1 MEKTKNLYYIYHIPG
16 KKIGMTRNINNR
28 VIKCQGY
35 KPGEFQILESSY
47 DKEFIE
53 NKEHQ
58 WQEFFK
64 YKKDFASYDN
74 AEKSPINQF
83 KSNKTMYTNV
93 TDQTTTFNVPV
104 NKLKGYLMDN
114 LGHTFTTSYG
124 TYIVNPELVRI
135 IMANVRESMYRN
147 TACYVYNKVLFEEV
161 NKMYNTEPAPTANN
175 PLTFDPGNVYD
186 LIRQWAKERGIY
198 TSGDSKTQYTK
209 LCEESGELARA
220 ILKKDKEELTDAI
233 GDMVVVLTNLA
244 ALEGLKIEDCVT
256 SAYDVI
262 KSRQGSMVN
271 GTFVKDNPSLIP
283 NTKFKMN
290 PELITS
296 STAPSLTNHIKTT
309 L

>member
-16 KKIGMTRNINNR
+16 KKIGMTRDINNR

-64 YKKDFASYDN
+64 YKKDFTSYDK
-74 AEKSPINQF
+74 AIKSPINKF

-114 LGHTFTTSYG
+114 LGYTFETSYG
-124 TYIVNPELVRI
+124 KYIMNPELVRI
-135 IMANVRESMYRN
+135 IMANARESMYR
-147 TACYVYNKVLFEEV
+147 TTSCYVYNKALFEAVEEAKKGTA
-161 NKMYNTEPAPTANN
+161 NPTANN
-175 PLTFDPGNVYD
+175 PLTFDPNNVYD
-186 LIRQWAKERGIY
+186 LIRQWANDRGIY
-198 TSGDSKTQYTK
+198 ERGDSKTQYVK

-220 ILKKDKEELTDAI
+220 ILKNNRAELIDAI
-233 GDMVVVLTNLA
+233 GDMMVVLTNLA
-244 ALEGLKIEDCVT
+244 ALEGLKVEDCVV
-256 SAYDVI
+256 SAYEVI

-271 GTFVKDNPSLIP
+271 GTFVKSD
-283 NTKFKMN
+283 TG
-290 PELITS
+290 T
-296 STAPSLTNHIKTT
+296 TPSLTNHIQTT

>member
-58 WQEFFK
+58 WQQFFG

-104 NKLKGYLMDN
+104 NKLKGFLMDN

-124 TYIVNPELVRI
+124 TYTVTPELVKI
-135 IMANVRESMYRN
+135 LMANIRESMYRS
-147 TACYVYNKVLFEEV
+147 TACYIYNKVLFEEV
-161 NKMYNTEPAPTANN
+161 NKLYNTEPAKKD
-175 PLTFDPGNVYD
+175 FDPNNVYD
-186 LIRQWAKERGIY
+186 LIRQWASDRGIY

-220 ILKKDKEELTDAI
+220 ILKKDKAELTDAI
-233 GDMVVVLTNLA
+233 GDMIVVLTNLA
-244 ALEGLKIEDCVT
+244 ALEGLKVEDCVQ

-262 KSRQGSMVN
+262 KSRQGSMIN
-271 GTFVKDNPSLIP
+271 GTFVKQGYAA
-283 NTKFKMN
+283 
-290 PELITS
+290 
-296 STAPSLTNHIKTT
+296 STAPSLTDHIKTT

>member
-16 KKIGMTRNINNR
+16 KKIGMTRNIYNR

-58 WQEFFK
+58 WQRFFN
-64 YKKDFASYDN
+64 YKKDFASYDD

-104 NKLKGYLMDN
+104 NKLKGFLMDN

-124 TYIVNPELVRI
+124 TYIVTPELIRI

-161 NKMYNTEPAPTANN
+161 NKMYNTVPATPETNSSS
-175 PLTFDPGNVYD
+175 FDPNNVYD
-186 LIRQWAKERGIY
+186 LIRKWATERGIY

-220 ILKKDKEELTDAI
+220 ILKKDKAELADAI

-244 ALEGLKIEDCVT
+244 ELEGLKIEYCIE

-271 GTFVKDNPSLIP
+271 GTFVKQDYAA
-283 NTKFKMN
+283 
-290 PELITS
+290 
-296 STAPSLTNHIKTT
+296 STAPSLNDHIKTT

>member
-16 KKIGMTRNINNR
+16 KKIGMTRNIYNR

-104 NKLKGYLMDN
+104 NKLKGFLMDN

-124 TYIVNPELVRI
+124 IYTVTPELIRI

-161 NKMYNTEPAPTANN
+161 NKMYNTESATTATS
-175 PLTFDPGNVYD
+175 PETFDHDNVYD
-186 LIRQWAKERGIY
+186 LIRTWAAGRGIY
-198 TSGDSKTQYTK
+198 TAGDTKTQYIK
-209 LCEESGELARA
+209 LQEESGELARA
-220 ILKKDKEELTDAI
+220 ILKKNKAELADAI

-244 ALEGLKIEDCVT
+244 ELEGLKIEYCIE

-271 GTFVKDNPSLIP
+271 GTFVKQDYAA
-283 NTKFKMN
+283 
-290 PELITS
+290 
-296 STAPSLTNHIKTT
+296 STAPSLNDHIKTT

>member
-16 KKIGMTRNINNR
+16 KKIGMTRNIYNR

-114 LGHTFTTSYG
+114 LGDTFETSYG
-124 TYIVNPELVRI
+124 KYTVTPELVRI
-135 IMANVRESMYRN
+135 LVDNVRESMYRN
-147 TACYVYNKVLFEEV
+147 TACYVYNKVLFEAT
-161 NKMYNTEPAPTANN
+161 NNATPPPPTATN
-175 PLTFDPGNVYD
+175 PLTFDPNNVYD
-186 LIRQWAKERGIY
+186 LIRQWATDRGIY
-198 TSGDSKTQYTK
+198 KSGDSKTQYTK

-220 ILKKDKEELTDAI
+220 ILKKDKAELTDAI
-233 GDMVVVLTNLA
+233 GDMIVVLTNLA
-244 ALEGLKIEDCVT
+244 ALEGLKVEDCVT

-262 KSRQGSMVN
+262 KSRQGKMEN
-271 GTFVKDNPSLIP
+271 GTFVKQ
-283 NTKFKMN
+283 
-290 PELITS
+290 
-296 STAPSLTNHIKTT
+296 T